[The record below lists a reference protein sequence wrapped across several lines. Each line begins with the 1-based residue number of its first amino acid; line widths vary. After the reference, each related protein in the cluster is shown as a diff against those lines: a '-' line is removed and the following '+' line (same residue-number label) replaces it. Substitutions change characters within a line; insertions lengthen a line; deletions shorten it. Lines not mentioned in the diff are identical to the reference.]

1 MSASVPS
8 VARPEQRAEAP
19 SARRACRVAII
30 SDGSARWAEARGLT
44 IADGHEVA
52 ADTVIARIADAREL
66 GVEQL
71 TLYAFST
78 ENWMR
83 PHEEVRELFLMLA
96 RRIAADTPKLHA
108 QGIRVQFI
116 GRRDRGGRELADRMR
131 TAEAMTA
138 HNDRLRV
145 FIAIDYGARD
155 EIVKAARRFEGG
167 SEAEF
172 GALLGVPGMEDPDL
186 VIRTSGE
193 LRLSNFLLWQSA
205 YSELVF
211 RDELWPD
218 FDRRALE
225 ESLATYERRRRR
237 FGGRE
242 KLLAPVLSGTLDHL
256 SA

>member
-1 MSASVPS
+1 M
-8 VARPEQRAEAP
+8 
-19 SARRACRVAII
+19 AII

-44 IADGHEVA
+44 IADGHEAA
-52 ADTVIARIADAREL
+52 ADTVIARIADARDL

-78 ENWMR
+78 ENWTR
-83 PHEEVRELFLMLA
+83 PHEEVRELFSMLA

-108 QGIRVQFI
+108 QGVRVQFI
-116 GRRDRGGRELADRMR
+116 GRRDRGGEQLAEQMR
-131 TAEAMTA
+131 IAEALTA
-138 HNDRLRV
+138 RNAGMRV
-145 FIAIDYGARD
+145 FVAFDYGARD
-155 EIVKAARRFEGG
+155 EIVRAARRFEGS

-172 GALLGVPGMEDPDL
+172 GALLGVPEMEDPDL

-193 LRLSNFLLWQSA
+193 LRMSNFLLWQTA

-211 RDELWPD
+211 RNELWPD

-225 ESLATYERRRRR
+225 ESLATYEHRRRR

-242 KLLAPVLSGTLDHL
+242 QVLAPVSSGELDQIG
-256 SA
+256 A